1 MKPRRSSLALLL
13 AAATSTVLGFADPL
27 VAAEKGTSWELTP
40 YRILLLIAAEPA
52 ASAPRL
58 LADDLAASLPARA
71 AAVVGGSWQLEAA
84 VVPAELRQA
93 LIDGLGNVTADRLP
107 AEASTHDKVILLTL
121 AGTDTGMRIQA
132 RELDVPSGLWNSV
145 VTREVAQPEQVAG
158 AAWQTVLVAFAP
170 VARIDAVEKGT
181 ATLRLRAGAIARR
194 DRGLAALPSG
204 TVLRPV
210 LVTLDEAGTPQ
221 AKSAQLIDW
230 TLLTVTSSGGAS
242 ATCRVDTGLAG
253 EPIPGYHP
261 RRMRLAV
268 GVSPSA
274 GSTRLALVSRSSGAA
289 PLEGIEVLAADP
301 AAGADARGQSLGLSD
316 LAGVVVVPP
325 GSAAMR
331 MLDIRQGAQT
341 LARVPIVPG
350 LDAEIRLALA
360 DNRERL
366 AIEAALTEAE
376 DALVDLAAR
385 RQALAARIK
394 LARKAG
400 EANADALLPKLKAL
414 AGVESQQAPLS
425 RAEKAIQ
432 SADPAAQALL
442 QPKLEALRKVAQSL
456 ASQSPTALLDE
467 PKPAEAKPAEAKSAE
482 AKPTEAKAGEAKA
495 AETKK

>member
-1 MKPRRSSLALLL
+1 MTGRRLSLSLLL
-13 AAATSTVLGFADPL
+13 AALAGVVLALPDSL
-27 VAAEKGTSWELTP
+27 AAAEPGTIWELTP
-40 YRILLLIAAEPA
+40 YRIQLLIAAEPG
-52 ASAPRL
+52 ASVSRS
-58 LADDLAASLPARA
+58 LADELATDLPARA

-84 VVPAELRQA
+84 VAPAELRET
-93 LIDGLGNVTADRLP
+93 LIDRIGEVTVDRLP
-107 AEASTHDKVILLTL
+107 AEAATHDKVILLALT
-121 AGTDTGMRIQA
+121 GTDSGMRIQT

-145 VTREVAQPEQVAG
+145 VTREVAQPEQIVG
-158 AAWQTVLVAFAP
+158 AAWQTVLAAFAP

-181 ATLRLRAGAIARR
+181 ATLRLKAGAIARR

-210 LVTLDEAGTPQ
+210 LVTLDEAGAPQ

-242 ATCRVDTGLAG
+242 ATCRVETGLAG
-253 EPIPGYHP
+253 EPIPAYHP
-261 RRMRLAV
+261 RRMRLAI

-274 GSTRLALVSRSSGAA
+274 GSTRLALVSRNAGAA
-289 PLEGIEVLAADP
+289 PLEGIEVLASDP

-350 LDAEIRLALA
+350 LDTEVQLALT

-366 AIEAALTEAE
+366 AIEAVLTEAE

-385 RQALAARIK
+385 RQALASRIK
-394 LARKAG
+394 LARKA
-400 EANADALLPKLKAL
+400 NAASADVLLPKLRAL
-414 AGVESQQAPLS
+414 ASVESQQALLS

-432 SADPAAQALL
+432 AADPAAAALL
-442 QPKLEALRKVAQSL
+442 QPRLDALKKLAQNL

-467 PKPAEAKPAEAKSAE
+467 PKPAEAKPAEAKPAE
-482 AKPTEAKAGEAKA
+482 AKAP
-495 AETKK
+495 ETKNS